1 MSKPDLHVV
10 SFSGGKDS
18 TAMLLRMKELG
29 MKIDVILYCDTTV
42 EFPAMYEHVKK
53 VEEYVGIPI
62 TVLRNDKDFEYYL
75 LNYEPK
81 KRNGTKQ
88 VGLSFPDHRVR
99 WCTRY
104 LKTDQI
110 NRYLKDLKK
119 HYNVIEY
126 VGLASDE
133 EYRLER
139 ENNQRKDVRHPL
151 VWWGW
156 TEAYA
161 LQYCYNKGFDFGGLY
176 ELFNRVSCW
185 CCPLQPLS
193 ELRVLRKEFPE
204 LWSKLLNWQSKTWR
218 TFKPTYTVQE
228 LEIRFQFE
236 EEKLARGES
245 ITNREFYRQL
255 KERIKESEA

>member
-18 TAMLLRMKELG
+18 TAMLLKMKELG
-29 MKIDVILYCDTTV
+29 MRIDLILYCDTTV
-42 EFPAMYEHVKK
+42 EFPVMYDHIKK
-53 VEEYVGIPI
+53 VEECVGIPI
-62 TVLRNDKDFEYYL
+62 TVLKNDNGFEYYL
-75 LNYEPK
+75 LKYEPK

-88 VGLSFPDHRVR
+88 IGLSFPDSKVR

-104 LKTDQI
+104 LKTDVI
-110 NRYLKDLKK
+110 RKYLTKLKK
-119 HYNVIEY
+119 QYNIIEY
-126 VGLASDE
+126 VGLAADE

-139 ENNQRKDVRHPL
+139 ENNQKENVRHPL
-151 VWWGW
+151 VDWGW
-156 TEAYA
+156 TEADA
-161 LQYCYNKGFDFGGLY
+161 LQYCYEKGFDFGGLY

-204 LWSKLLNWQSKTWR
+204 LWAKLLDWQSKTWR
-218 TFKPTYTVQE
+218 TFKPTYTAQE

-245 ITNREFYRQL
+245 ITNRQFYREL
-255 KERIKESEA
+255 KDLLNKEK

>member
-1 MSKPDLHVV
+1 MSKSDLHVV

-29 MKIDVILYCDTTV
+29 MKIDMVLYCDTTV

-62 TVLRNDKDFEYYL
+62 TVLRSEKDFEYYL
-75 LNYEPK
+75 LEYIPK
-81 KRNGTKQ
+81 RRKGTYDDI
-88 VGLSFPDHRVR
+88 GLSFPDHRVR
-99 WCTRY
+99 WCTRV
-104 LKTDQI
+104 LKTDLI
-110 NRYLKDLKK
+110 KRYLRDLKK
-119 HYNVIEY
+119 EYNVIEY

-133 EYRLER
+133 QYRLER
-139 ENNQRKDVRHPL
+139 ANNQQEHIRHPL
-151 VWWGW
+151 VEWGW
-156 TEAYA
+156 TEADA
-161 LQYCYNKGFDFGGLY
+161 LQYCYEKGFDFGGLY

-204 LWSKLLNWQSKTWR
+204 LWAKLLDWQTQTWR
-218 TFKPTYTVQE
+218 TFKPDYSVQE

-245 ITNREFYRQL
+245 ITNRQFYTEL
-255 KERIKESEA
+255 KERLRDE